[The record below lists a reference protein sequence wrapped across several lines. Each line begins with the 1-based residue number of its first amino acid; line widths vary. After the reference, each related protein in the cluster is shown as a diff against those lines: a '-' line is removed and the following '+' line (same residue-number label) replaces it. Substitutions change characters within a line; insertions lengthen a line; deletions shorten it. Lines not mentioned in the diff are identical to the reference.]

1 MYKFFFEE
9 RMPVDAAAGLR
20 VFLVED
26 GKQTRK
32 VMAALLSTIGDFTVV
47 GSAGTEAEAN
57 LWLKENDEGWDLAI
71 VDLVLE
77 EGTGLGVLPR
87 TRSRLP
93 GSRVVVFSDFVT
105 PGTRNHCVALGADAV
120 FHKSGELSAF
130 IQYCSNLAREPHGQT

>member
-1 MYKFFFEE
+1 
-9 RMPVDAAAGLR
+9 MPVDAAASLR

-57 LWLKENDEGWDLAI
+57 LWLKENAGEWDLAI

-87 TRSRLP
+87 TRGRAP
-93 GSRVVVFSDFVT
+93 GTRVLVFSDFVT
-105 PGTRNHCVALGADAV
+105 AATRNHCISLGADAV
-120 FHKSGELSAF
+120 FHKSGELAAF
-130 IQYCSNLAREPHGQT
+130 IQYCSNLAREPHDQT

>member
-1 MYKFFFEE
+1 
-9 RMPVDAAAGLR
+9 MPVDAAAGLR

-87 TRSRLP
+87 TR
-93 GSRVVVFSDFVT
+93 
-105 PGTRNHCVALGADAV
+105 NHCVALGADAV

>member
-1 MYKFFFEE
+1 
-9 RMPVDAAAGLR
+9 MPVDATVSLR

-32 VMAALLSTIGDFTVV
+32 VMAALLATIGDFSVI

-57 LWLKENDEGWDLAI
+57 LWLQENAGAWELAV

-87 TRSRLP
+87 IRARAP
-93 GSRVVVFSDFVT
+93 GARVVVFSDFVT
-105 PGTRNHCVALGADAV
+105 PGTRNHCLALGADAV
-120 FHKSGELSAF
+120 FHKSGELPAF
-130 IQYCSNLAREPHGQT
+130 IQYCSNFAREPNGQL

>member
-1 MYKFFFEE
+1 
-9 RMPVDAAAGLR
+9 MPVDDAATALR

-32 VMAALLSTIGDFTVV
+32 VMAALLSTIGDFRVV

-57 LWLKENDEGWDLAI
+57 LWLKENVDRWDLAI
-71 VDLVLE
+71 VDLLLE

-87 TRSRLP
+87 TRGRP
-93 GSRVVVFSDFVT
+93 AGSRVLVFSDFVS

-120 FHKSGELSAF
+120 FHKSSELPAF

>member
-1 MYKFFFEE
+1 
-9 RMPVDAAAGLR
+9 MPVDDAATALR

-32 VMAALLSTIGDFTVV
+32 VMAALLSTIGEFQVV

-57 LWLKENDEGWDLAI
+57 LWLKENADLWDLAI

-87 TRSRLP
+87 TRGRAP
-93 GSRVVVFSDFVT
+93 GSRVVVFSDFVS
-105 PGTRNHCVALGADAV
+105 PDTRNHCVSLGADAV
-120 FHKSGELSAF
+120 FHKSSELTAF

>member
-1 MYKFFFEE
+1 
-9 RMPVDAAAGLR
+9 MPADTATVLR

-32 VMAALLSTIGDFTVV
+32 VMAALLSTIGDFEVV

-57 LWLKENDEGWDLAI
+57 LWLKENAGHWDLAI

-87 TRSRLP
+87 TRDRPS

-105 PGTRNHCVALGADAV
+105 PGTRNHCVTLGADAV
-120 FHKSGELSAF
+120 FHKSSELPAF
-130 IQYCSNLAREPHGQT
+130 IQYCSNLAREPHGHA